1 MELDWLQAIV
11 LGVVQGL
18 TEFLPI
24 SSSAHLIIVPWL
36 FGWTPFGLAFDVA
49 LHIGTLAAVVAY
61 FRRDLL
67 ALLRGLF
74 EGLPELRRGRMPAN
88 PMGRL
93 SVLIV
98 VASIPA
104 GIVGLL
110 ASNAIDE
117 FFHADPVSQTAILL
131 IAFDLAVMGGLLWL
145 ADRRGAAN
153 PPGDD
158 LRDVSV
164 KGAVLVGLAQSL
176 ALIPGVS
183 RSGITITTAL
193 FAGMSRP
200 LAARFSFVLG
210 VPLVAGAG
218 LVELIDLVAS
228 GLSGDE
234 LQTFVLGM
242 LSAGIV
248 GYLAIAGLLRFLQ
261 RRSLAVF
268 IVYRFALAALLVLLV
283 VVGFRG

>member
-1 MELDWLQAIV
+1 VDWLQAIV

-36 FGWTPFGLAFDVA
+36 FGWSPFGLAFDVA
-49 LHIGTLAAVVAY
+49 LHLGTLVAVVAY
-61 FRRDLL
+61 FRHDLL
-67 ALLRGLF
+67 ALLRGLYD
-74 EGLPELRRGRMPAN
+74 GLPELRHGRLPDN

-93 SVLIV
+93 SVLILI
-98 VASIPA
+98 ASIPA
-104 GIVGLL
+104 AMVGLL
-110 ASNAIDE
+110 AADAIDK
-117 FFHADPVSQTAILL
+117 FFHADPLSQTAILI

-145 ADRRGAAN
+145 ADRHGAHN

-158 LRDVSV
+158 LRDVSMRA
-164 KGAVLVGLAQSL
+164 AVLVGLAQSL

-183 RSGITITTAL
+183 RSGITITMAL

-218 LVELIDLVAS
+218 VVELAELAATGI
-228 GLSGDE
+228 SGDE
-234 LQTFVLGM
+234 ALNFVLGM
-242 LSAGIV
+242 TSAGIV
-248 GYLAIAGLLRFLQ
+248 GYLAIAGLLQFLR

-268 IVYRFALAALLVLLV
+268 IIYRFALAALLVLLV
-283 VVGFRG
+283 ATGFRG